1 MIKSPSTTTESGRF
15 IRRECL
21 GIAMPWVAHMPGLAA
36 APVVG
41 ADGIIEF
48 AVFEIAVRK

>member
-1 MIKSPSTTTESGRF
+1 MPIGVGLAFPW
-15 IRRECL
+15 
-21 GIAMPWVAHMPGLAA
+21 IAMPWVAHMPGLAA